1 MYQLP
6 NYPLPFKVKDN
17 SLYYCAKNK
26 DAYSEQLLCNFLLQ
40 VVREIIYDDGAESS
54 SRVTI
59 EGIHHT
65 GRPLQPVEMPSG
77 DALRLEWV
85 QDKWGM
91 DCIIENQSRVKKAL
105 QTTADSSNREYVYGI
120 TGWRKF
126 GDWWEFLMPGDE
138 KITVRLEDKLCRY
151 GMERSFNQQD
161 LEETVQLLHKP
172 PAAEEVFWPLLAF
185 AFLSPLNHFL
195 EMAGHIPNFVMLLQG
210 RTGTR
215 KSTLAALVLSF
226 FGKFTA
232 TSLPMS
238 FRDTANYTL
247 SNAFALKDVLTCI
260 DDFHPTGR
268 QEEGKLKNIAQT
280 IMRAYGDRT
289 GRGRLRQD
297 CSSMASR
304 PPQGNAI
311 ITAEMAPNI
320 GESGTA
326 RYFSLELREKDVD
339 LDRLTEYQTAAE
351 SGVFQRCM
359 YAYICWLKDNFL
371 FAPEQETVFV
381 QTLKQLFNEH
391 RSAFQKS
398 GIQCHG
404 RVAEMFSW
412 LRIGMDMLLLFL
424 KDKGCLPE
432 NEVQEMKD
440 HYDEIL
446 LSLASRQADNIIQD
460 KPTRKFIRNLY
471 ALMDAGQATV
481 MPKNGNHDW
490 IPNTNVGYED
500 DTFLYLHSEV
510 AYQKVRKFCEDQ
522 GESFSLTCKALLKSL
537 AEEGYIDTCGTQN
550 TKSIRI
556 DGKSKRLLCLWM
568 LLSLIQSS
576 SSVVSPGT

>member
-26 DAYSEQLLCNFLLQ
+26 DGYSEQLVCNFWLW
-40 VVREIIYDDGAESS
+40 VVREINYDNGAESS

-65 GRPLQPVEMPSG
+65 GRPLQPVELPSG

-126 GDWWEFLMPGDE
+126 GDRWEFLMPGDE
-138 KITVRLEDKLCRY
+138 KITVRLEDKLRRY
-151 GMERSFNQQD
+151 GMERSFTQQD
-161 LEETVQLLHKP
+161 MEIAVQLLRKP

-185 AFLSPLNHFL
+185 VFLSPLNHFL
-195 EMAGHIPNFVMLLQG
+195 EMAGHEPKFVMLLQG
-210 RTGTR
+210 KTGSR

-268 QEEGKLKNIAQT
+268 QEEGKLTNIAQT

-297 CSSMASR
+297 CSAMASR

-326 RYFSLELREKDVD
+326 RYFSLELKERDVD
-339 LDRLTEYQTAAE
+339 LR
-351 SGVFQRCM
+351 
-359 YAYICWLKDNFL
+359 
-371 FAPEQETVFV
+371 
-381 QTLKQLFNEH
+381 TL
-391 RSAFQKS
+391 SAFQKEADS
-398 GIQCHG
+398 GTLQKCMYGYIQWLKNTYLCDREMQNLFVLTLRKKFEAYRDDFRNSGVQCHG
-404 RVAEMFSW
+404 RVPEMVAW
-412 LRIGMDMLLLFL
+412 LRIGMEMFL
-424 KDKGCLPE
+424 NFLVESHCLDADSSKYFE
-432 NEVQEMKD
+432 EEFFS
-440 HYDEIL
+440 IL
-446 LSLASRQADNIIQD
+446 CRLAVRQADNIIQD

-510 AYQKVRKFCEDQ
+510 AYQKVRKFCDDQ

-556 DGKSKRLLCLWM
+556 DGKSKRLLCLYKDKAQQV
-568 LLSLIQSS
+568 L
-576 SSVVSPGT
+576 GED

>member
-1 MYQLP
+1 MNQNP
-6 NYPLPFKVKDN
+6 SYPLPFKVKDN
-17 SLYYCAKNK
+17 SLYYCAKTKNG
-26 DAYSEQLLCNFLLQ
+26 YSEQLLCNFLLQ

-59 EGIHHT
+59 AGIHHT
-65 GRPLQPVEMPSG
+65 GRPLQTVEMPSG
-77 DALRLEWV
+77 DALKLEWV

-91 DCIIENQSRVKKAL
+91 DCIIENPSRVKKAL

-120 TGWRKF
+120 TGWRNI
-126 GDWWEFLMPGDE
+126 GDQLEFLMPGDE
-138 KITVRLEDKLCRY
+138 KITVRLEDKLRRY
-151 GMERSFNQQD
+151 GMERSFTQQD
-161 LEETVQLLHKP
+161 LEETVQLLRKP
-172 PAAEEVFWPLLAF
+172 PASEEVFWPLLAF
-185 AFLSPLNHFL
+185 VFLSPLNHFL
-195 EMAGHIPNFVMLLQG
+195 EMAGHVPNFVMLLQG

-260 DDFHPTGR
+260 DDFHPTGK
-268 QEEGKLKNIAQT
+268 QEEGKLTNIAQT

-297 CSSMASR
+297 CSTMASR

-320 GESGTA
+320 GESATA

-351 SGVFQRCM
+351 NGVLQRCM
-359 YAYICWLKDNFL
+359 YAYICWLKDGFL
-371 FAPEQETVFV
+371 FAPEQEAAFV
-381 QTLKQLFNEH
+381 QTLKQLFQEY

-398 GIQCHG
+398 AIPCHG
-404 RVAEMFSW
+404 RVAEIFSW
-412 LRIGMDMLLLFL
+412 LQIGMDMLLLFL
-424 KDKGCLPE
+424 KDTGCLSE
-432 NEVQEMKD
+432 NEVQELKD
-440 HYDEIL
+440 RYDKIL

-460 KPTRKFIRNLY
+460 KPAHKFIQKLY
-471 ALMDAGQATV
+471 ALLESGQV
-481 MPKNGNHDW
+481 ILLPKNSSVDLPPFHC
-490 IPNTNVGYED
+490 IGYKD
-500 DTFLYLHSEV
+500 DTFLYLFADLAH
-510 AYQKVRKFCEDQ
+510 KTVRKFCEEQ
-522 GESFSLTCKALLKSL
+522 GESFCLSCKALLKAL
-537 AEEGYIDTCGTQN
+537 AEEGLLEPSAGQN
-550 TKSIRI
+550 TKAVRV
-556 DGKSKRLLCLWM
+556 GGTTKRLLCLYKDKAA
-568 LLSLIQSS
+568 SIANH
-576 SSVVSPGT
+576 V

>member
-6 NYPLPFKVKDN
+6 DYPQPFKVKDN
-17 SLYYCAKNK
+17 SLYYCSRNK
-26 DAYSEQLLCNFLLQ
+26 DGCSEQLLCNFWLW

-59 EGIHHT
+59 AGIHHT
-65 GRPLQPVEMPSG
+65 GRPLQPVEMSSG
-77 DALRLEWV
+77 DALKLEWV

-105 QTTADSSNREYVYGI
+105 QTTADSSNREYVYGV

-126 GDWWEFLMPGDE
+126 GDRWEFLMPGDE
-138 KITVRLEDKLCRY
+138 KITVRLEDKLRRY
-151 GMERSFNQQD
+151 GMERSFTRQD
-161 LEETVQLLHKP
+161 LEIAVELLRNP

-195 EMAGHIPNFVMLLQG
+195 EMAGHVPSFVMLLQG

-247 SNAFALKDVLTCI
+247 SNAFALKDVLTCM

-268 QEEGKLKNIAQT
+268 QEEGKLTNTAQS

-297 CSSMASR
+297 CSAMASR

-320 GESGTA
+320 GESATA

-339 LDRLTEYQTAAE
+339 LERLTEYQTAAE
-351 SGVFQRCM
+351 NGVLQRCM
-359 YAYICWLKDNFL
+359 YAYICWLKDGFL
-371 FAPEQETVFV
+371 FAPEQEAAFV
-381 QTLKQLFNEH
+381 QTLRQLFQEH

-398 GIQCHG
+398 GIPCHG

-412 LRIGMDMLLLFL
+412 LRIGMDMLLLFI

-432 NEVQEMKD
+432 NEVQELKD
-440 HYDEIL
+440 RCDKIL
-446 LSLASRQADNIIQD
+446 LSLANRQADNILQD
-460 KPTRKFIRNLY
+460 KPARKFIQKLY
-471 ALMDAGQATV
+471 ALLESGQAV
-481 MPKNGNHDW
+481 LMPKNSRVDLPPFNC
-490 IPNTNVGYED
+490 IGYED
-500 DTFLYLHSEV
+500 DTFLYLFADLAH
-510 AYQKVRKFCEDQ
+510 KTVRKFCEEQ
-522 GESFSLTCKALLKSL
+522 GESFSLSCKALLKAL
-537 AEEGYIDTCGTQN
+537 AEEGLLESSSGQN
-550 TKSIRI
+550 TKTVRV
-556 DGKSKRLLCLWM
+556 GGTTKRLLCLYKDKAA
-568 LLSLIQSS
+568 SIANH
-576 SSVVSPGT
+576 V